1 MQGNELVN
9 TRLSKKV
16 KLVFSILR
24 VVLKSSL
31 SGDLEFANLLKVKS
45 FLDSIGRNSIKSKT
59 SYFTGLRHLHNFVT
73 SKYPEYNCE
82 SILEPLAN
90 NQINVY
96 ELLDS
101 FISNLLEE
109 RKGIT
114 PKSLSLYVTTIRSY
128 FAYYDIDVLPSK
140 QPN

>member
-31 SGDLEFANLLKVKS
+31 SGDLEFADLLKVKS

-59 SYFTGLRHLHNFVT
+59 SYLLVLDIYIILQLVNIQ
-73 SKYPEYNCE
+73 
-82 SILEPLAN
+82 SI
-90 NQINVY
+90 IV
-96 ELLDS
+96 
-101 FISNLLEE
+101 
-109 RKGIT
+109 
-114 PKSLSLYVTTIRSY
+114 SLFL
-128 FAYYDIDVLPSK
+128 
-140 QPN
+140 NH